1 MGWTYG
7 SRLRDEAIIAEALMR
22 MGDKAAAAGM
32 VKRIAERLNSG
43 EWFSTQSTA
52 WGFLAVS
59 RISAGQT
66 PDKAMHFTATIAD
79 VKGKERMSQ
88 RPIVRIDLPAPDG
101 KKKVSIANTGQ
112 GVLYVRLVRT
122 GIPVAGEEHPS
133 SNGLAMDVRYETMDG
148 HAIDP
153 GSLTQGTD
161 FQAVVTVQNTGT
173 RGDYQELAL
182 TQVFPSGWEVRNS
195 RLEGTESAQANS
207 PYQYQ
212 DIRDDRVLT
221 YFDLSSRQTATYR
234 VFLNA
239 SYTGRF
245 HLPSTTCSAMYDN
258 TVNARNGGRW
268 VTVVNPGE
276 EASAK

>member
-1 MGWTYG
+1 
-7 SRLRDEAIIAEALMR
+7 
-22 MGDKAAAAGM
+22 
-32 VKRIAERLNSG
+32 
-43 EWFSTQSTA
+43 
-52 WGFLAVS
+52 VS

-66 PDKAMHFTATIAD
+66 PDKAMHFTATIAG

-88 RPIVRIDLPAPDG
+88 KPIVRIDLPAPDG

-112 GVLYVRLVRT
+112 GVLYVRLVCT

-148 HAIDP
+148 YAIDP

-268 VTVVNPGE
+268 VTVARPGE
-276 EASAK
+276 GTSAP